1 MQIYDSGRKDTYGK
15 PVWTTKDK
23 FYVEA
28 IEITNKQI
36 TGLAIRNNR
45 NERVHVYSTKKA
57 KEDATK

>member
-1 MQIYDSGRKDTYGK
+1 MLKLTDAKGKTTTY
-15 PVWTTKDK
+15 DK

-45 NERVHVYSTKKA
+45 NERVYVYSTKKA